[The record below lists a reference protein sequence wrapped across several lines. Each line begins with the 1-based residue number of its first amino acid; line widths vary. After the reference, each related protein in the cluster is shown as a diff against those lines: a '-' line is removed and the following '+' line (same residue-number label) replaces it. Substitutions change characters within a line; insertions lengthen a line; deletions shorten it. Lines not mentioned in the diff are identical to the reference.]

1 MGYNIDDQNIIY
13 TDSQSAIALAQNSE
27 HHARTKHIDIQYH
40 FIRNCVEDGRLKLKY
55 CSTENMVAD
64 GLTKA
69 LAPERHWKLIRMMG
83 IEEGNGKGS
92 EMNRDSEII
101 RMRSG
106 SDEHASSQ
114 RSHGAKGA
122 KEAKDLALGKA
133 KMPRD

>member
-13 TDSQSAIALAQNSE
+13 TDSQSAIALAQNPE

-40 FIRNCVEDGRLKLKY
+40 FVRNCVEDGRLKLEY
-55 CSTENMVAD
+55 CSTEDMVAD

-106 SDEHASSQ
+106 SDERASSQ
-114 RSHGAKGA
+114 GSQGAKG
-122 KEAKDLALGKA
+122 AKDLALGKA